1 MKKVLINPFLMFGF
15 MFIFVILLYQLKL
28 SGLYDAEIG
37 NITLVFIGFI
47 FLSIIVG
54 ILFHYLVLKKDLN
67 RDLRERV
74 VYKKDYAFIL
84 LLLGFTLECINM
96 SGIPLFLVLR
106 GANYDYTQFGIKTFH
121 VFYMGYLSAASLV
134 HTERF
139 MLSKDKKYIKTPI
152 LAIIVTILIMNRGAT
167 FLIVFPTLLM
177 CLAMSVKK
185 IKARHYSLVGVLV
198 LVFIILFGVLGDKRL
213 LVSGYKNDQAIYEIG
228 VADDMF
234 FALPSGFFW
243 TYLYASSPFANL
255 VYQEEADNQAKGD
268 IADYI
273 PAVIYPDFI
282 SKYTNPD
289 INDRFEL
296 VKITPELNV
305 GTGFSLAFIIG
316 GYAGLVGLF
325 LWFLFVNI
333 LFIALN
339 RTGYSMSA
347 YATLTSIAIF
357 MTFNN
362 MLVFSSCVLQLIFV
376 TLLTRFK
383 IGNKLL
389 I

>member
-1 MKKVLINPFLMFGF
+1 MKKILINPFLMFGF
-15 MFIFVILLYQLKL
+15 TFIFVMMLYQLKL
-28 SGLYDAEIG
+28 SGLYDAEVG
-37 NITLVFIGFI
+37 NITYVFIAFSV
-47 FLSIIVG
+47 LSIIIG
-54 ILFHYLVLKKDLN
+54 IIFYYLLLRSDLKRNQK
-67 RDLRERV
+67 ERV
-74 VYKKDYAFIL
+74 FYKKDYAFIV
-84 LLLGFTLECINM
+84 LLLGFTLECVSM

-139 MLSKDKKYIKTPI
+139 MLSKNKKYLKTPI
-152 LAIIVTILIMNRGAT
+152 LAIVVTILIMNRGAT
-167 FLIVFPTLLM
+167 FLIVFPMLLM
-177 CLAMSVKK
+177 CLAMSAKK
-185 IKARHYSLVGVLV
+185 IRARHYTLVGILI
-198 LVFIILFGVLGDKRL
+198 FIFIVLFGVLGDKRML
-213 LVSGYKNDQAIYEIG
+213 ASGYENEKAIYEIG
-228 VADDMF
+228 EADDMF
-234 FALPSGFFW
+234 RGLPSGFFW

-255 VYQEEADNQAKGD
+255 EYQEKVDNEAQGN
-268 IADYI
+268 IEDYI

-296 VKITPELNV
+296 AKITPELNV

-316 GYAGLVGLF
+316 GYAGLIGLF
-325 LWFLFVNI
+325 FWFLSVNV
-333 LFIALN
+333 LFITLN
-339 RTGYSMSA
+339 RSSYSMST

-362 MLVFSSCVLQLIFV
+362 MLIFSSCVLQLIFV
-376 TLLTRFK
+376 TVLTRFK
-383 IGNKLL
+383 VGNKLL